1 MNKVLLGTRLLSI
14 AALAGSFC
22 PSLMAQGQ
30 SEEHR
35 PFEINGHAW
44 GSKAEFIERGRCV
57 TRQPN
62 EEEAEE
68 METIFK
74 NAGGGRGNAGGVT
87 RDLEVAAPLGRRHY
101 RCVLPRHPAGNRHCE
116 RRCFRPDDQ
125 RADQCFEFG
134 LCGWWTS
141 GPFPLTAQPMRPGTR
156 RVREPRRKRR

>member
-1 MNKVLLGTRLLSI
+1 MNKVLLGTRLFSI
-14 AALAGSFC
+14 VALAGSIC

-62 EEEAEE
+62 DEEAEE

-74 NAGGGRGNAGGVT
+74 NAGGGRGTGAGGVN
-87 RDLEVAAPLGRRHY
+87 EKPGGGGPAAGGTIDVYFHVIRR
-101 RCVLPRHPAGNRHCE
+101 
-116 RRCFRPDDQ
+116 
-125 RADQCFEFG
+125 
-134 LCGWWTS
+134 
-141 GPFPLTAQPMRPGTR
+141 GTGIAN
-156 RVREPRRKRR
+156 